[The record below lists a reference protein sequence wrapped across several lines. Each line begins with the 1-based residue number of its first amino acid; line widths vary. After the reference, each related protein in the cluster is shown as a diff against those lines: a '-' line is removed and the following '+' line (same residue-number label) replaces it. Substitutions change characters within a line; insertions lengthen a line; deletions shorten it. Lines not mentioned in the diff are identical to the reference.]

1 VLYRFTPDELFEC
14 TPGTTTLCLNDGR
27 FKVEVAWQDFQGNAG
42 IGQAIPMAGGD
53 TGAFWF
59 FDEANVELV
68 VKVLDGQ
75 GVNDHFWVFY
85 GALSNVEYTL
95 TVRDTSTG
103 ELKTYHNPAGQ
114 LASVGDT
121 SAFMGP

>member
-1 VLYRFTPDELFEC
+1 MPETVPAELP
-14 TPGTTTLCLNDGR
+14 TGR
-27 FKVEVAWQDFQGNAG
+27 FQVEVAWQDFQGNAG